1 MPRRPERTAWVSY
14 LRVSTHEQAD
24 RELSLPAQ
32 RHAITEYA
40 AHHGTTLAR
49 EFADAGRSG
58 TDAHRPAFQQ
68 MLEAVLRP
76 GSDIAAIV
84 VQHTSRFSRDAT
96 EARVV
101 KAKLRRL
108 GVRVLSVCQEI
119 PDDPLG
125 SLIEGI
131 YECIDQYE
139 SQMNGLRT
147 KAAMAEAV
155 RQGYFPGAMCPYG
168 YHTRP
173 VEVHP
178 GVVRHQLVPHPDE
191 AEVVREIYR
200 LTIALGGAKAVA
212 RALNQRGFRSRT
224 GALWSKDQ
232 VLNVMAQTAV
242 VGTHWWGKSTR
253 HRVLPPPQ
261 WLPLPVEPI
270 VDPEVYALAH
280 RLHEQR
286 QPSQRP
292 GHAAARPHPLSGLLR
307 CGKCGGSY
315 TRETSGK
322 KVKAGQYQY
331 GYYNCRRSTRI
342 GKEAC
347 PGYRI
352 RTEELDAAVVERLA
366 QEVCRPERVE
376 VLQGLLQ
383 GVPGRVGATAR
394 SGEELAGMWKALL
407 GQEEVLRTYLL
418 HLAERIEVHEHRVV
432 VVPRTSPVADA
443 PTEPPMSR

>member
-1 MPRRPERTAWVSY
+1 M
-14 LRVSTHEQAD
+14 
-24 RELSLPAQ
+24 
-32 RHAITEYA
+32 
-40 AHHGTTLAR
+40 
-49 EFADAGRSG
+49 
-58 TDAHRPAFQQ
+58 
-68 MLEAVLRP
+68 
-76 GSDIAAIV
+76 
-84 VQHTSRFSRDAT
+84 
-96 EARVV
+96 
-101 KAKLRRL
+101 
-108 GVRVLSVCQEI
+108 
-119 PDDPLG
+119 
-125 SLIEGI
+125 
-131 YECIDQYE
+131 
-139 SQMNGLRT
+139 
-147 KAAMAEAV
+147 
-155 RQGYFPGAMCPYG
+155 
-168 YHTRP
+168 
-173 VEVHP
+173 
-178 GVVRHQLVPHPDE
+178 
-191 AEVVREIYR
+191 REIYR

-292 GHAAARPHPLSGLLR
+292 GHAATRPHPLSGLLR
-307 CGKCGGSY
+307 CGQCGGSY

-322 KVKAGQYQY
+322 KVKVGQYQY

-383 GVPGRVGATAR
+383 GVPGRVDASPR
-394 SGEELAGMWKALL
+394 SSEELAGMWKALL

-432 VVPRTSPVADA
+432 IVPRTGPVADA